1 MVYTS
6 AEMIQWLNSMFWPF
20 VRVTAMMTIA
30 PVFGGNLVPMRIKL
44 VLALLITWV
53 MLPLL
58 PPVPAI
64 EPFSALSVLI
74 TLQQMIIGMAI
85 GFALQLIVAAL
96 IVGGQTVAMGMGL
109 GFASMVDPQNGVQV
123 PVIGQYYVVVAT
135 LLFLAMNGHLA
146 LLGVLADSFHSLPI
160 GGAGLGRET
169 LLEVAHWGTRLFAG
183 GVLVALPAVSAI
195 LLANLAFGVVSRAA
209 PQLNIFGV
217 GFPVTLTLGFV
228 VLMITLPGLFPQM
241 SNLMTEALVSVQQF
255 GRGGR

>member
-20 VRVTAMMTIA
+20 VRVTAMMMIA

-44 VLALLITWV
+44 VLALLMTWV

-58 PPVPAI
+58 PPVPAV

-85 GFALQLIVAAL
+85 GFALQLIFAAL

-146 LLGVLADSFHSLPI
+146 LIGVLADSFHSLPI
-160 GGAGLGRET
+160 GGAGLGANPCWRSPT
-169 LLEVAHWGTRLFAG
+169 GVRACSPAG
-183 GVLVALPAVSAI
+183 CWWPCRRCPPSCWPTWPSAW
-195 LLANLAFGVVSRAA
+195 
-209 PQLNIFGV
+209 
-217 GFPVTLTLGFV
+217 
-228 VLMITLPGLFPQM
+228 
-241 SNLMTEALVSVQQF
+241 
-255 GRGGR
+255 